1 MTRRGWLRIPAVLLA
16 PAFAALTPVPRGV
29 LLSVSAQTETLCGA
43 IGTGDTSVAC
53 GPAAC
58 APCVASSGAA
68 ALGCIPACEPSRAGC
83 GDAAAPR
90 DDTAAAAT
98 PDGSP
103 APRGIVCICLQ
114 CGQGVPGTAPALA
127 PPSLT
132 TVLPEAPPGALASV
146 SHEPASPPPKAPPI
160 VT

>member
-1 MTRRGWLRIPAVLLA
+1 MTRPAWLRIPAVLLV
-16 PAFAALTPVPRGV
+16 PAFATLTPVPRGV
-29 LLSVSAQTETLCGA
+29 LLSVSPQTETLCRA
-43 IGTGDTSVAC
+43 IGGCDTSVAC

-58 APCVASSGAA
+58 TPCVASSGDAQLA
-68 ALGCIPACEPSRAGC
+68 CLPACEAIRVAC
-83 GDAAAPR
+83 GDAATDP
-90 DDTAAAAT
+90 DDAAAAA

-114 CGQGVPGTAPALA
+114 CGQGVPGTAPALV

-132 TVLPEAPPGALASV
+132 TVLPEAPPDALASV
-146 SHEPASPPPKAPPI
+146 PYEPASPPPKAPPI

>member
-1 MTRRGWLRIPAVLLA
+1 MTRPAWLRIPAIVLV
-16 PAFAALTPVPRGV
+16 PAFATLTPVPRGV
-29 LLSVSAQTETLCGA
+29 LLSVSAQTETLCRA
-43 IGTGDTSVAC
+43 IGGCDTSVAC

-58 APCVASSGAA
+58 TPCVASSGDAPLA
-68 ALGCIPACEPSRAGC
+68 CLPACDAIRAER
-83 GDAAAPR
+83 GDAAADP
-90 DDTAAAAT
+90 AAAAA